1 MSAHAESHHGNEA
14 GHEGNDSAV
23 DELMSGIGK
32 IVNSVRV
39 GFKNLW
45 KGITGTLKDFAGSS
59 EGHGGGHGGGHE
71 AHAAPSH
78 AADHGGGHA
87 AGHGDGH
94 H

>member
-59 EGHGGGHGGGHE
+59 EGGHGGGHSVHEGHE
-71 AHAAPSH
+71 A
-78 AADHGGGHA
+78 HA